1 MKNYTPQDNVR
12 DYNQEAKEM
21 IMTLGFEKQYE
32 LYDIVLKKQK
42 WSNSPTRDLELAAV
56 VKAIEGTRA
65 IDKDRL
71 VRIKRGYKS
80 SMVPHVIP
88 STNVPTSSKLQP
100 VIEKTG
106 IDAPGSG
113 FSPYHRLFIAHL
125 SQT

>member
-1 MKNYTPQDNVR
+1 MKYLPQEDNR
-12 DYNQEAKEM
+12 KYDEEARNL
-21 IMTLGFEKQYE
+21 IRTLGFEKQYE

-80 SMVPHVIP
+80 SMAHTATIR
-88 STNVPTSSKLQP
+88 
-100 VIEKTG
+100 
-106 IDAPGSG
+106 DG
-113 FSPYHRLFIAHL
+113 FTPPAKKKA
-125 SQT
+125 